1 MSSKKYEI
9 ITSIKATN
17 RQLNR
22 HPIYSV
28 LDSIHRIKAF
38 VVYYNFD
45 TWDRTKLIE
54 SIQNRIELSSL
65 AKTHKY
71 HHELRRSLEETFLRP
86 GELYPN
92 YQPKQSFT
100 SYLRAVLETDREF
113 NFHLCYFLEAPN
125 NSGSQQTEIKALVKF
140 NSSVAKW
147 GTISEIIAVLFL
159 GHKKLDFQTFIE
171 IVQFSNREAK
181 ECPSL
186 LEYIEK
192 LRQYWSSQSELVA
205 FELLNYFCH
214 DEAEQIRALQTGLKV
229 LRLRKQLLDY
239 ALVKIRNIHRSDN

>member
-9 ITSIKATN
+9 ITSIQATN
-17 RQLNR
+17 QQLNC

-45 TWDRTKLIE
+45 TWDTIKLIE

-65 AKTHKY
+65 AKTPEY
-71 HHELRRSLEETFLRP
+71 HYLGSLLEKTFLNRP

-92 YQPKQSFT
+92 CQPNRSFT
-100 SYLRAVLETDREF
+100 SYLRAVLETDLEF
-113 NFHLCYFLEAPN
+113 EFYLRYFFKVPN
-125 NSGSQQTEIKALVKF
+125 NSIIDQTEIKALVKF

-159 GHKKLDFQTFIE
+159 EHKKLDLQTFIE
-171 IVQFSNREAK
+171 IVQFSNIKGK
-181 ECPSL
+181 EWPSS
-186 LEYIEK
+186 LEYIEE

-205 FELLNYFCH
+205 FELLNYFCQ
-214 DEAEQIRALQTGLKV
+214 DEAEQIRALQTGLKA
-229 LRLRKQLLDY
+229 LHLRKQLLDY
-239 ALVKIRNIHRSDN
+239 ALVKIRNIHI